1 MEGGRQDSVEGEE
14 GGCRAHGFR
23 LPWIC
28 QPRDGES
35 MMAMFSVHPFHT
47 LGCLQEWG
55 SSRGKELKVPG
66 SQSWEELA
74 WEEGPGPLS

>member
-1 MEGGRQDSVEGEE
+1 
-14 GGCRAHGFR
+14 
-23 LPWIC
+23 
-28 QPRDGES
+28 

-55 SSRGKELKVPG
+55 SSRGKKLKVPG
-66 SQSWEELA
+66 GQSWEELA